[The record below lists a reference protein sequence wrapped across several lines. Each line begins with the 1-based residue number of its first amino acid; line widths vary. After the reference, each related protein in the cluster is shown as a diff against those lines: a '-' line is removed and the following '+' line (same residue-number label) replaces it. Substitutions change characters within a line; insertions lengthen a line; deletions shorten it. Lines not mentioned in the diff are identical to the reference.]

1 MTRPVRFS
9 FRLYLAGDSPN
20 SIQALGNLRAL
31 CEELLPS
38 RHEIELVDILEEPS
52 RALAD
57 GVMLTPTLVR
67 TSPRPHRTTIGTL
80 SNRPMVIREMEIPE
94 AP

>member
-52 RALAD
+52 RA
-57 GVMLTPTLVR
+57 
-67 TSPRPHRTTIGTL
+67 
-80 SNRPMVIREMEIPE
+80 
-94 AP
+94 